1 MTNKE
6 IKICVIGLGYV
17 GLPLCLALS
26 RLFQVVG
33 FDNSKTR
40 IEELN
45 DSYDKTN
52 EVTKKELLESSIFF
66 TSNDLH
72 IKDSNIY
79 IITVPTPIDDNN
91 HPDVSHLKEASA
103 TVARNLDRGDIIV
116 FESTVY
122 PGATEEICVPILQ
135 ELSGLEFN
143 KTFFVGYSPERINPG
158 DKVHTLSNIKKIVS
172 ASNDKTLKRL
182 DDIYSSIITAGTY
195 CAESIKIAEAAKV
208 IENTQRDVNIAL
220 INEFAKIFNDLD
232 IDTESVLNAAETK
245 WNFINFRPG
254 LVGGHCIG
262 VDPYYLT
269 YKAQEIGYEP
279 EIILAGRNLNDG
291 MSNYVSKRL
300 LSKMNQ
306 IQIDPVR
313 AKILIL
319 GYTFKENCNDTR
331 NTKVQDLYVH
341 VRSFCSDV
349 EVYDPFIEELD
360 NDSININ
367 FVQKPTTESKKYDAV
382 ILAVA
387 HDEFKEMGPS
397 IRSLLKDPGLIYDL
411 KYLLPKD
418 LVDLRL

>member
-1 MTNKE
+1 M
-6 IKICVIGLGYV
+6 
-17 GLPLCLALS
+17 
-26 RLFQVVG
+26 
-33 FDNSKTR
+33 
-40 IEELN
+40 
-45 DSYDKTN
+45 
-52 EVTKKELLESSIFF
+52 
-66 TSNDLH
+66 
-72 IKDSNIY
+72 
-79 IITVPTPIDDNN
+79 
-91 HPDVSHLKEASA
+91 
-103 TVARNLDRGDIIV
+103 
-116 FESTVY
+116 
-122 PGATEEICVPILQ
+122 
-135 ELSGLEFN
+135 
-143 KTFFVGYSPERINPG
+143 
-158 DKVHTLSNIKKIVS
+158 HTLSNIKKIVS

-269 YKAQEIGYEP
+269 YKAQDIGYEP